1 MAAVVVRRFL
11 AVQMR
16 RSITVP
22 TKTAQSGTN
31 VSVSSSSSSSSSKS
45 PVGGRTRATAAIR
58 IVITEKEELFS

>member
-31 VSVSSSSSSSSSKS
+31 VSVSSSSSSSKS